1 MAVIAFQII
10 TIVLFILKAVFLHW
24 GNWDLKR
31 LSKSLIIREKAEK
44 EYGQVWGMS
53 KSVHFLLYPVAP
65 GLSWPSSCVYAYLRT
80 DNNSTNNDH
89 QQYNMQNP

>member
-10 TIVLFILKAVFLHW
+10 TIAFFILKAVFLHW
-24 GNWDLKR
+24 GNRDLKR

-44 EYGQVWGMS
+44 EYSQVWGMP

-65 GLSWPSSCVYAYLRT
+65 GLSWPNSSICTHLRT
-80 DNNSTNNDH
+80 DNNGTNNDH
-89 QQYNMQNP
+89 QQNNMQNP